1 MEIGKKENRSKGN
14 GIFHNEE
21 GRRCGRTYSGKKS
34 DGSNEEE
41 LEEYKRKIVQEQL

>member
-1 MEIGKKENRSKGN
+1 MGYFIMKKDG
-14 GIFHNEE
+14 GVEE
-21 GRRCGRTYSGKKS
+21 RSGKKS